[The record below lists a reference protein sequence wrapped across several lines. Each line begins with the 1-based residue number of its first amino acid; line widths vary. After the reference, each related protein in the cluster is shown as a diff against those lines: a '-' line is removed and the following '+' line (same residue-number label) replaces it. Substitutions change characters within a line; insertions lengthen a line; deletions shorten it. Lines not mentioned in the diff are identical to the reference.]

1 MPMISSVVLRSAG
14 LRVVAIGFAVALVAC
29 GPSPETAPPVAAKPD
44 PMMVTASP
52 AVSGLLSVQVVKP
65 EPVQQVFRVAGRVD
79 FDEKR
84 VSRIGTTVP
93 GRVTELNA
101 WLGQEVKTGAK
112 LASLSSADLS
122 AVQLT
127 YLKAHAQTQLLTR
140 SVERARALLAADVIG
155 SAELQRRQ
163 NELEVAE
170 AEKRAAAD
178 QLRMLGMADASLS
191 KIESSGAISSVKPL
205 LSTQN
210 GTVVE
215 RKVSVGQVVQPAD
228 ILYVIADLSQVRVV
242 AEVPEQEARGL
253 ALGQQINIDIPA
265 LGERRDARITYVSP
279 TVNPETRTIL
289 VRTELEN
296 AKRLLKPA
304 MLATVEIAGEAIPR
318 LALPASAV
326 VRENNLDHVFV
337 ETTAGTYRLTPV
349 VLGHPGRTA
358 RGDELRPV
366 VEGLEAGA
374 RVVMDGAFHLNNERK
389 RVAQ

>member
-1 MPMISSVVLRSAG
+1 MRDGCSARPETTSSRPASSSKRRALRLSACRAICCARTRPKCFSALVCSDCSHAHDFVCCVEVGRPSCRRDRLCCGTGRLRTIAGNRAAGCSQARPDDGHGQLGGVGFAKRPGGEAGTGSAG
-14 LRVVAIGFAVALVAC
+14 VPRRWA
-29 GPSPETAPPVAAKPD
+29 
-44 PMMVTASP
+44 
-52 AVSGLLSVQVVKP
+52 

-101 WLGQEVKTGAK
+101 WLGQDVKTGAK

-215 RKVSVGQVVQPAD
+215 RKV
-228 ILYVIADLSQVRVV
+228 
-242 AEVPEQEARGL
+242 
-253 ALGQQINIDIPA
+253 
-265 LGERRDARITYVSP
+265 
-279 TVNPETRTIL
+279 
-289 VRTELEN
+289 
-296 AKRLLKPA
+296 
-304 MLATVEIAGEAIPR
+304 
-318 LALPASAV
+318 
-326 VRENNLDHVFV
+326 
-337 ETTAGTYRLTPV
+337 
-349 VLGHPGRTA
+349 
-358 RGDELRPV
+358 
-366 VEGLEAGA
+366 
-374 RVVMDGAFHLNNERK
+374 
-389 RVAQ
+389 

>member
-1 MPMISSVVLRSAG
+1 
-14 LRVVAIGFAVALVAC
+14 
-29 GPSPETAPPVAAKPD
+29 
-44 PMMVTASP
+44 MMVTASS

-101 WLGQEVKTGAK
+101 WLGQDVKTGAK